1 MHQSFIWSGNLNSYK
16 EFKDST
22 VQLALNS
29 DEAVTKIASDLD
41 IHVKTLYSWISTYKK
56 EHNMQKT
63 EQTGHPSRN
72 HPATKNGGYPATYD
86 EDDSATFYKVRD
98 FILS

>member
-1 MHQSFIWSGNLNSYK
+1 MADSYK
-16 EFKDST
+16 GIK
-22 VQLALNS
+22 LR
-29 DEAVTKIASDLD
+29 
-41 IHVKTLYSWISTYKK
+41 
-56 EHNMQKT
+56 KT

-86 EDDSATFYKVRD
+86 GDDSATFYKVRD